1 MQLYYDQLLKML
13 KDLRRKEAKRKDV
26 PPFVIFQDP
35 SLEDMATQYPVTFE
49 EMANVSGVSVGKAR
63 RYGQPFMDLIEAY
76 VEANDIIRP
85 TEFVVK
91 QVANKSRM
99 KVSIIQGIDRKLP
112 LEDLASSNGLSME
125 DLMEEL
131 DAIVASGTKVNIDY
145 YLDENLDE
153 YAREDIMDYFM
164 QAETDS
170 IDEAYAELKEDD
182 ITVEEIR
189 LMKIKFLSDM
199 AN

>member
-1 MQLYYDQLLKML
+1 MGK
-13 KDLRRKEAKRKDV
+13 AKRYGG
-26 PPFVIFQDP
+26 PF
-35 SLEDMATQYPVTFE
+35 LEM
-49 EMANVSGVSVGKAR
+49 
-63 RYGQPFMDLIEAY
+63 IEAY

-99 KVSIIQGIDRKLP
+99 KVNIIQGIDRKLP
-112 LEDLASSNGLSME
+112 LEDLASANSLSME

-131 DAIVASGTKVNIDY
+131 DAIVTSGTKVNIDY
-145 YLDENLDE
+145 YLEENLDE

-164 QAETDS
+164 QANTDS
-170 IDEAYAELKEDD
+170 VEVAYEELKEDD
-182 ITVEEIR
+182 ITIEEIQ
-189 LMKIKFLSDM
+189 LMRIKFLSDM